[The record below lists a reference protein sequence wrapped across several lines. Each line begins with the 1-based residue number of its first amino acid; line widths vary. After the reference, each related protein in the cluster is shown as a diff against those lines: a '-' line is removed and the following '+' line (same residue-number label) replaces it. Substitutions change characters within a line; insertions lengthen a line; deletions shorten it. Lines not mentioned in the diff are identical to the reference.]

1 MLFRLGR
8 LFRAVGR
15 DIVVLW
21 YATRHPATPLLM
33 KLGAFL
39 MVLYVLSPIDLIP
52 DWLALL
58 GLVDDVSLIALG
70 IPLLLKLM
78 PEQVL
83 QDARVAADGWLSRS
97 RFWHNK

>member
-1 MLFRLGR
+1 MFFRLGR

-21 YATRHPATPLLM
+21 YASRHPATPRLM
-33 KLGAFL
+33 KFAALLLA
-39 MVLYVLSPIDLIP
+39 LYIISPIDLIP

-70 IPLLLKLM
+70 VPALLSMM
-78 PEQVL
+78 PEQAL
-83 QDARVAADGWLSRS
+83 HDARAAADGWLRTKF
-97 RFWHNK
+97 RHK

>member
-21 YATRHPATPLLM
+21 YASRHPATPLLM
-33 KLGAFL
+33 KVGAL
-39 MVLYVLSPIDLIP
+39 LLALYILSPIDIIP

-78 PEQVL
+78 PEPVL
-83 QDARVAADGWLSRS
+83 QDARVAADGWLRS
-97 RFWHNK
+97 RFRQK